1 MTAILLTAG
10 PVASPV
16 TVRRNGPRSL
26 RSITMLQYESAT
38 QSLQRRSLG
47 TPHNIKAP
55 KTTKVF
61 VKRPPDE
68 IEDLL
73 KNSDLC
79 TPEQYRHRYFMP
91 SPTRI
96 TQNMQDIL
104 AEIGLVPKEHFTK
117 WESTGTA
124 TATVVGF
131 HAEPTDVAL
140 GEGDEVEDEMDSSRE
155 VDTQFSEDLG

>member
-38 QSLQRRSLG
+38 QALQRSSLG

-117 WESTGTA
+117 WEST
-124 TATVVGF
+124 ATVAVVGL
-131 HAEPTDVAL
+131 HAEHTD
-140 GEGDEVEDEMDSSRE
+140 GDEAEEDEMDSSKD
-155 VDTQFSEDLG
+155 VDNQFSEDLG